1 MQRMMASKTVEV
13 GVVTYGSE
21 PDSQHTNNF
30 LNRTMDSGGY
40 LGVKEVVEMG
50 KPSASTLVEIN
61 SIADEEA
68 SSVSGDLIDGVIV
81 AQDILIRS
89 NKGKAFNRVMLIFTD
104 GEAKVEGVQDL
115 EVVINQ
121 IKLIP
126 NFAVHIFLLGK
137 LNPESSLIKCENE
150 KLLKSISK
158 SVDGKFTVV
167 ESIADCFFALSSGLG
182 LGTRPRVSKINLE
195 ISPSLQIPCA
205 VWTKISEAKLPSLKK
220 EASAN
225 KGAGAARDDV
235 MPIYITITYYLP
247 TETLKEK
254 SCYLYTCLTW

>member
-13 GVVTYGSE
+13 GVVTFGSL
-21 PDSQHTNNF
+21 PDSKHTNNF
-30 LNRTMDSGGY
+30 LNRTTDRNGY
-40 LGVKEVVEMG
+40 LGVQEVVEMG
-50 KPSASTLVEIN
+50 KPNASTLLAIN

-89 NKGKAFNRVMLIFTD
+89 NHGKSYNRVMLIFTD
-104 GEAKVEGVQDL
+104 GEAKVEGVEDL
-115 EVVINQ
+115 TVVINQ

-126 NFAVHIFLLGK
+126 NFAVHIFLLGRV
-137 LNPESSLIKCENE
+137 NPESSVIKCENE
-150 KLLKSISK
+150 KLLKSIAS
-158 SVDGKFTVV
+158 SVNGNFTVV
-167 ESIADCFFALSSGLG
+167 ESIADCFFSLSSGLG

-205 VWTKISEAKLPSLKK
+205 LWTKISEAKLPSLKK
-220 EASAN
+220 EASGT

-235 MPIYITITYYLP
+235 MSI
-247 TETLKEK
+247 
-254 SCYLYTCLTW
+254 C